1 MQKFLNKITCGDCYE
16 LIKEL
21 PDKSV
26 DCIYTDIPYKYEAG
40 GGGTSRIAQQVQ
52 KMKNELQDNGIWD
65 GIDYSIFQEF
75 VRVMKNINIFIWC
88 SKVQIF
94 DILKWFNENT
104 DSTYQI
110 LTWNKTNPVP
120 MCNGNWLSDIEYCLY
135 FNRGT
140 KLNDGIEHKSKWYTS
155 SLNVKDKSLFNHPTI
170 KPLPLV
176 KRHLLHATQPNDIV
190 LDPFMGSGTTAVAC
204 KELNRQYIGFEI
216 DPKWSK
222 IANDRLNGID
232 ASGQMSLFLR

>member
-1 MQKFLNKITCGDCYE
+1 MKQE
-16 LIKEL
+16 
-21 PDKSV
+21 
-26 DCIYTDIPYKYEAG
+26 

-216 DPKWSK
+216 DPKWGK

>member
-1 MQKFLNKITCGDCYE
+1 
-16 LIKEL
+16 
-21 PDKSV
+21 
-26 DCIYTDIPYKYEAG
+26 
-40 GGGTSRIAQQVQ
+40 
-52 KMKNELQDNGIWD
+52 
-65 GIDYSIFQEF
+65 
-75 VRVMKNINIFIWC
+75 
-88 SKVQIF
+88 
-94 DILKWFNENT
+94 
-104 DSTYQI
+104 
-110 LTWNKTNPVP
+110 

-204 KELNRQYIGFEI
+204 KELNRQFVGFEI
-216 DPKWSK
+216 SEKWCK
-222 IANDRLNGID
+222 VANDRINGVT
-232 ASGQMSLFLR
+232 ASGQMSLVLR